1 MSLLPEMRK
10 TRGTVLIATEI
21 FADSIKEPAELLQ
34 AEGFQLRWNLDN
46 RRLKREDYPRC
57 LEGVDYVLAG
67 LEPYDA
73 TVFTAYPRI
82 RVLSRIGIGVD
93 AIDLEAARVY
103 GVAVYNTPAAPSR
116 SVAELTVGFILCL
129 ARGIAY
135 MNSEFHR
142 GRWAPYLGR
151 ELDQL
156 TVGLL
161 GFGRIGGLTAERLQI
176 FGPRLIACDPRWDS
190 AKAERLGVKRVSFQ
204 EILSESDILSLHL
217 PLGETTRHLIGPNS
231 LDSMKPGAFLINTSR
246 GGIVDDKALVTRL
259 RSKRLAGA
267 ALDVFETEPDTTS
280 YAGVPNL
287 ILSPHVGS
295 NTAEARYRMEIGA
308 VRNMLA
314 YVEAVERGESPP
326 PGLTP

>member
-1 MSLLPEMRK
+1 MGKL
-10 TRGTVLIATEI
+10 RGTVLIATEI

-34 AEGFQLRWNLDN
+34 AEGFQLRWNSHN
-46 RRLKREDYPRC
+46 RRLSREDYPAC

-67 LEPYDA
+67 LEPYDDA
-73 TVFTAYPRI
+73 VFTTYPRI
-82 RVLSRIGIGVD
+82 RVLSRIGIGLD
-93 AIDLEAARVY
+93 AIDLEAARTH
-103 GVAVYNTPAAPSR
+103 GVAVYNTPAAPSK

-129 ARGIAY
+129 ARGITH

-142 GRWAPYLGR
+142 GRWTPYLGR

-161 GFGRIGGLTAERLQI
+161 GFGRIGGLTAERLQA

-190 AKAERLGVKRVSFQ
+190 AKAERFGVKRVNFQ

-217 PLGETTRHLIGPNS
+217 PLDQTTRHLIDARS
-231 LDSMKPGAFLINTSR
+231 LDSMKPDAFLINTSR
-246 GGIVDDKALVTRL
+246 GGIVDDKALVARL

-267 ALDVFETEPDTTS
+267 ALDVFEVEPDTTP
-280 YAGVPNL
+280 YAEVPNL

-295 NTAEARYRMEIGA
+295 NTVEARYRMEIGA
-308 VRNMLA
+308 VRSILA
-314 YVEAVERGESPP
+314 YVEAMERRKPAP
-326 PGLTP
+326 PGLMP